1 MLHSSGEKCSGG
13 EGVRINSIRT
23 AWNFFCLGLLEMP
36 KDRRNPLVKKLELQQ
51 EETKQR
57 QVDALLFFQE
67 RAHRKVRAHND
78 FGNKRCI
85 YEIPAYEVGLPLY
98 DAHWVRNR
106 LVKILRNDGFAVES
120 VGTVGI
126 VIDWSVEMLKEQKD
140 KLRREKEEKRSA
152 AKKRGKKIIQS

>member
-1 MLHSSGEKCSGG
+1 
-13 EGVRINSIRT
+13 
-23 AWNFFCLGLLEMP
+23 MP

-51 EETKQR
+51 VETKQR

-98 DAHWVRNR
+98 DAHWVRNK
-106 LVKILRNDGFAVES
+106 LTKILKRDGFAAES

-126 VIDWSVEMLKEQKD
+126 VIDWTVEMLTEQRD
-140 KLRREKEEKRSA
+140 ALRREKKERRAA
-152 AKKRGKKIIQS
+152 AKARKNKKIQS